1 MQIYREE
8 LLGITPVAEEE
19 WRKQD
24 LAEGKVELQC
34 SHNRCLSQSSGE
46 LWGWAD
52 PSELS
57 QLRWGGG
64 QAFVF
69 LHLSV
74 ISLRGRHNFAKGKSL
89 LKRVVSSEGQH
100 CEPSAED
107 SPRSWGTDATWRR
120 GVKIWAEHTV
130 CLLDCSDSLAFYF
143 FLL

>member
-57 QLRWGGG
+57 QLRWGGPG
-64 QAFVF
+64 FCVPA
-69 LHLSV
+69 SV
-74 ISLRGRHNFAKGKSL
+74 SHQPQGEA
-89 LKRVVSSEGQH
+89 
-100 CEPSAED
+100 
-107 SPRSWGTDATWRR
+107 
-120 GVKIWAEHTV
+120 
-130 CLLDCSDSLAFYF
+130 
-143 FLL
+143 